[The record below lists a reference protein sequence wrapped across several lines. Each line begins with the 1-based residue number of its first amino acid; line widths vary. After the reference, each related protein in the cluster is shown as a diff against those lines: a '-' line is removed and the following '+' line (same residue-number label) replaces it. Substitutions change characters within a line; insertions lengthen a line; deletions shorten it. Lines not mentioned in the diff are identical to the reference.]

1 MTKLNSIVFR
11 TWLVTMVIVAFCLI
25 SSTLI
30 YSTIYQRTVEE
41 IYVTDFNKSISSVE
55 KLVVKN
61 PVFLLNNPEKF
72 DPFDAHLFFLIEYD
86 GKKESF
92 FNEHYETLSTTYADK
107 IMTRKDVQEAAK
119 ATEDREIRGNMGG
132 KNNSEFILNIK
143 HFSYDGKK
151 GTLYSYADLSFLTSI
166 AKKMNQWTAFI
177 FIMLLILSVL
187 FYYYLKL
194 RIGNP
199 LSRMRDI
206 AFEYAK
212 NDFTRQTPIRS
223 RDELSQLALA
233 MNKMGKSLESIGMA
247 TRQEKEL
254 LAHILSSM
262 TTGVLFYN
270 RDKDLLMSNPN
281 GEEFLQQWR
290 RSAQYSDVERM
301 PYILDQKI
309 NDVIENTVDLIFE
322 LQLDDYYYKINLVPL
337 YSEDM
342 VTVRGVLASVQDMTK
357 ERRLDKMRVD
367 FINNVSHELRTPLV
381 MIRGYSEAILD
392 DVAETREDKH
402 EMAKIIWEESE
413 RMSRMV
419 NEMLDLSRMEAGYIE
434 LQRTEVDLYSFVRDL
449 TSRFNQIAQSS
460 EVKLSFE
467 IQPDMETYYM
477 DEDKMS
483 QVLFNLIN
491 NAIRHTTMAHK
502 KNGQVEILVHLDE
515 VMDELLI
522 EVKDNGTGI
531 PKKDLPFIF
540 ERFYKAD
547 KSRVMNKENKSGTGI
562 GLSIVKSIVEEHE
575 GYMEVQSIEDVSTS
589 FIIHLPYRDKVN

>member
-30 YSTIYQRTVEE
+30 HSTIYQRTVEE

-357 ERRLDKMRVD
+357 ERRLDTMRVD

>member
-11 TWLVTMVIVAFCLI
+11 TWLVTMIIVAFCLI

-61 PVFLLNNPEKF
+61 PVFLLNHPEKF

-119 ATEDREIRGNMGG
+119 ATEDREIRGNTGG

-357 ERRLDKMRVD
+357 ERRLDTMRVD